1 MLGATVKQE
10 HWPVHPGSNERKTC
24 APYYQTRYI
33 EQRICIWMNVIK
45 VIEKWEKKE
54 KSLLI
59 NVAILC
65 HLRYKRIVRQSN
77 KTGLLKVVR
86 ILKKRAQEMSHPS
99 KVLRTFEFLELL
111 RKSKQKFKSC

>member
-1 MLGATVKQE
+1 MLGATVEQE
-10 HWPVHPGSNERKTC
+10 HPGSNERKTC

-99 KVLRTFEFLELL
+99 KVLRTFEFFCVFRAAE
-111 RKSKQKFKSC
+111 KIQAKV

>member
-45 VIEKWEKKE
+45 VIAKWEKKE

-77 KTGLLKVVR
+77 KTGLCTQSCKNF
-86 ILKKRAQEMSHPS
+86 KKESPRDVTPQQGVENI
-99 KVLRTFEFLELL
+99 
-111 RKSKQKFKSC
+111 